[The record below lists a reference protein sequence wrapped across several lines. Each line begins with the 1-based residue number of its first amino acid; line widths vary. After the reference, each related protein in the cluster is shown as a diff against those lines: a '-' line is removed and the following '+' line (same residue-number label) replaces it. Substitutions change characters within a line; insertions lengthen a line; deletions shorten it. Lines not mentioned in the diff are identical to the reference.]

1 MFNLNSEIETI
12 LNELNIEHGF
22 LHYEGQSDTYVV
34 YMQTYKDGALYADGE
49 LEGLVMHY
57 DFDVYSKGN
66 YTALIDSLID
76 ALTENGWTYQPS
88 RDSADMFE
96 TDTKFYHKTLGFEKE
111 GGILNG

>member
-12 LNELNIEHGF
+12 LNELEIEHGF
-22 LHYEGQSDTYVV
+22 LHYEGRSNTYVV
-34 YMQTYKDGALYADGE
+34 YMQTDKDNVLYADGE
-49 LEGLVMHY
+49 LKGLVMHY

-66 YTALIDSLID
+66 YTTIIDSLID

-96 TDTKFYHKTLGFEKE
+96 TDTKFYHKTISFAKE
-111 GGILNG
+111 GGI